1 MKFELFV
8 KEEMPY
14 KITRISFYFYIE
26 RKVGYASHF
35 IRKERVVFAANRK
48 KFMKDENNLI
58 FINSRKALEFK
69 KEFLNALNLFEVK
82 GYDFEVNA
90 LSEDL
95 IVKNFFK
102 QKYKLEKFEEPKE
115 LLTKSSLLVMESALK
130 SNLDK
135 FVLSSERKFLID
147 LREVYLVFTF
157 GTGIR
162 YTFTSVF

>member
-14 KITRISFYFYIE
+14 KITRIGFYFYIE
-26 RKVGYASHF
+26 RKVGYSSYF
-35 IRKERVVFAANRK
+35 IRKEKVLFTAGRK

-58 FINSRKALEFK
+58 FINSRKASEFK
-69 KEFLNALNLFEVK
+69 EEFLNALNLFKVK
-82 GYDFEVNA
+82 RYDFEVNA

-102 QKYKLEKFEEPKE
+102 KKYKLEKFEEPKE
-115 LLTKSSLLVMESALK
+115 ILTKSSLLAMESALK
-130 SNLDK
+130 LNLDK
-135 FVLSSERKFLID
+135 FVISSERKFLID

>member
-14 KITRISFYFYIE
+14 KITKINFYFYIE

-35 IRKERVVFAANRK
+35 IRKERVVFAADRK

-69 KEFLNALNLFEVK
+69 KEFLDALNLFKVK
-82 GYDFEVNA
+82 RYDFEVNA

-95 IVKNFFK
+95 IIKNFFK

-115 LLTKSSLLVMESALK
+115 ILTKSSLLAMESALK
-130 SNLDK
+130 LNFDK

-147 LREVYLVFTF
+147 LGEVYLVFTF

>member
-14 KITRISFYFYIE
+14 KITRISFHFYIE
-26 RKVGYASHF
+26 HKTGYASHC
-35 IRKERVVFAANRK
+35 IREEKVIFTADRK

-58 FINSRKALEFK
+58 FINSRKASEFK
-69 KEFLNALNLFEVK
+69 EEFLNALNLFKVK
-82 GYDFEVNA
+82 RYDFEVNA

-102 QKYKLEKFEEPKE
+102 QKYMLEEFEESKE
-115 LLTKSSLLVMESALK
+115 ILTKSSLLVIESALK
-130 SNLDK
+130 LNLNK
-135 FVLSSERKFLID
+135 FVISSERKFLID
-147 LREVYLVFTF
+147 LGNTYLVFTL

>member
-26 RKVGYASHF
+26 RRVGYANHF
-35 IRKERVVFAANRK
+35 IRKEKVVFAADRK

-69 KEFLNALNLFEVK
+69 KEFLNALNLFKVK
-82 GYDFEVNA
+82 RYDFEVNA

-115 LLTKSSLLVMESALK
+115 ILTKSSLLAMESALK
-130 SNLDK
+130 LNLDK
-135 FVLSSERKFLID
+135 FVLLLDREFLID
-147 LREVYLVFTF
+147 LGEVYLAFTF
-157 GTGIR
+157 GTRIR

>member
-14 KITRISFYFYIE
+14 KITRISFYFCIE
-26 RKVGYASHF
+26 RNVGYASHF
-35 IRKERVVFAANRK
+35 IRKEKALLIADKR

-69 KEFLNALNLFEVK
+69 KEFLNALNLFKVK
-82 GYDFEVNA
+82 RYDFEVNA
-90 LSEDL
+90 FSEDL
-95 IVKNFFK
+95 IVKKFFK

-115 LLTKSSLLVMESALK
+115 ILTKSSSLVIESALK

-147 LREVYLVFTF
+147 LGNAYLVFTF

>member
-14 KITRISFYFYIE
+14 KITRVSFYFYIE

-35 IRKERVVFAANRK
+35 IRKEKVLFTADKK

-58 FINSRKALEFK
+58 FINSRKASEFK
-69 KEFLNALNLFEVK
+69 EEFLNALNLFKVK
-82 GYDFEVNA
+82 RYDFEVDA

-102 QKYKLEKFEEPKE
+102 QEYKLERFEEPKE
-115 LLTKSSLLVMESALK
+115 ILTKSSSLVIESALK
-130 SNLDK
+130 LNLNK
-135 FVLSSERKFLID
+135 FVISSERKFLID
-147 LREVYLVFTF
+147 LGNVYLVFTF
-157 GTGIR
+157 STGIR

>member
-26 RKVGYASHF
+26 RKVGYVSHF
-35 IRKERVVFAANRK
+35 IRKEKVLFTADKK

-69 KEFLNALNLFEVK
+69 KEFLDALNLFKIK

-102 QKYKLEKFEEPKE
+102 QKYMLGKFEEPKE
-115 LLTKSSLLVMESALK
+115 ILTKSSLLAMESALK
-130 SNLDK
+130 LNLDK
-135 FVLSSERKFLID
+135 FVLSSKRELLID
-147 LREVYLVFTF
+147 LGGVYLVFTF
-157 GTGIR
+157 GTRIS